1 LMVTAERLPDA
12 EWVGM
17 SSRTTMSGDGIGI
30 TDTVLFDTA
39 GAFGRAL
46 QTLYV
51 APRP

>member
-1 LMVTAERLPDA
+1 VTAQRLPVA

-17 SSRTTMSGDGIGI
+17 ASQTTLGTDGIGM
-30 TDTVLFDTA
+30 TDTILFDEH

-51 APRP
+51 APR